1 MTWAKR
7 DTFVE
12 RNSDWMGYA
21 ISSRLVSAR
30 QLSIDA
36 LFLDI
41 PELSVCVDEDGND
54 RVSVQRRIESAVL
67 GPPICIDPFTAP

>member
-41 PELSVCVDEDGND
+41 PELSVCVDLDG
-54 RVSVQRRIESAVL
+54 RLI
-67 GPPICIDPFTAP
+67 IKK